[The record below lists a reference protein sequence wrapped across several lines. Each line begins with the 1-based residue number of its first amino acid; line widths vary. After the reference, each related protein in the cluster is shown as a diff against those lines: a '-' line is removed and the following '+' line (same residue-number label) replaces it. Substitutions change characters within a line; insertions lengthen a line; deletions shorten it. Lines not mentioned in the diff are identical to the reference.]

1 MSTHRKSRTPRTP
14 DFDRH
19 LADPADDRD
28 ELTDDDVAEAAARL
42 DCEEMV
48 REVAYLDS
56 DVDLLKWARDVKRLL
71 VDAAVE
77 GAEADR
83 DARAED
89 HDVCDDRDY
98 GF

>member
-1 MSTHRKSRTPRTP
+1 MSTHRTHRTP

-48 REVAYLDS
+48 REVAYLDT
-56 DVDLLKWARDVKRLL
+56 DADLLKWARDVKRLL

-77 GAEADR
+77 NAEADR
-83 DARAED
+83 DARDERNE
-89 HDVCDDRDY
+89 DRDY

>member
-1 MSTHRKSRTPRTP
+1 MTRTPRTPRTP
-14 DFDRH
+14 DFDR

-28 ELTDDDVAEAAARL
+28 ELTDDDVAEAAAHL

-77 GAEADR
+77 NAEADR
-83 DARAED
+83 DARDDAP
-89 HDVCDDRDY
+89 DVCDDRDY

>member
-1 MSTHRKSRTPRTP
+1 MSTHRTP
-14 DFDRH
+14 DFDR

-77 GAEADR
+77 NAEAAR
-83 DARAED
+83 DDAP
-89 HDVCDDRDY
+89 DVCDDRDY

>member
-1 MSTHRKSRTPRTP
+1 MSTHRTP
-14 DFDRH
+14 DFDRR

-71 VDAAVE
+71 VED
-77 GAEADR
+77 AEADR
-83 DARAED
+83 DARDDAP
-89 HDVCDDRDY
+89 DVCDY

>member
-1 MSTHRKSRTPRTP
+1 MSTP
-14 DFDRH
+14 DFDRR

-77 GAEADR
+77 NAEADR
-83 DARAED
+83 DAREA
-89 HDVCDDRDY
+89 VCDDRDDRDY